1 MISSFTNFTQLT
13 QNTTILPITPEEVR
27 AISQYFDGKR
37 DSTDIDAEVS
47 QYILEA
53 VFNWENETRFLLLDQ
68 TFKVFLYNEYYITQN
83 FIARLPVSNVH
94 SVDNIKYHPSDWN
107 YTDAKITLDPT
118 LYFITPEVGTDTMKF
133 QLRSDCLEVFKMYN
147 NLEFNGKGGYENNNF
162 TNMPLE
168 IKRALILMTAD
179 ILDARKGY
187 CACQGAFYNEVLS
200 RYKKRTAY
208 NISITI

>member
-1 MISSFTNFTQLT
+1 MISSFTNFTQIT
-13 QNTTILPITPEEVR
+13 QNATTLPITPAEVR
-27 AISQYFDGKR
+27 AISQYFNDQR
-37 DSTDIDAEVS
+37 DYTGIDAEIS

-53 VFNWENETRFLLLDQ
+53 AFNWENETRFLLLDQ

-83 FIARLPVSNVH
+83 FIARLPVSNVY
-94 SVDNIKYHPSDWN
+94 SVDGIKYHPSDWN
-107 YTDAKITLDPT
+107 YTDAKITLDPE
-118 LYFITPEVGTDTMKF
+118 LYFITPEAGADTMKF
-133 QLRSDCLEVFKMYN
+133 QLRCGSFEVFKMYN
-147 NLEFNGKGGYENNNF
+147 NLEFNGKGGYENNDF

-179 ILDARKGY
+179 ILDARKNL
-187 CACQGAFYNEVLS
+187 CECQGAFYKEVLS